1 MGTSA
6 FWGEPPRSEATTVP
20 EDAERAELLALLLR
34 DGILYASES
43 QEVVSRDGA
52 KAPWMLDTL
61 SVSMTLRGAQL
72 AGRCLLRLLSRF
84 EGRQIATYGTTGIP
98 LLQSCILQSG
108 GKYSGLLVRKERKAH
123 GSRKL
128 VEGKFDRS
136 EPVILLDDSVSSGT
150 SVTEGTARLEEA
162 GLRVEG
168 AVCLVRFGWYGGFGM
183 MQERGY
189 HMEAVF
195 DIWDDFIARMEGE
208 ERPVSNPSKVFP
220 PFSWSDAPAPEGLHP
235 TALARKVMEEFL
247 SSGKVPRPPARLD
260 AAYDSA
266 GGAWVSVRDREDIHL
281 RHARDGFW
289 HFPGEA
295 RGATPEDVVAA
306 AVRTAEQLRAHPE
319 GHALLSRSAVAVTLF
334 SALEECDV
342 GDLDN
347 DRYGIVVRSRER
359 RAWMGGALPRM
370 PGINCEWTQF
380 EHARRANARLVRCEP
395 YQILRHEVFKLVEP
409 GAEWQSSGA
418 PARPDDLPWDNDER
432 RAGRVAR
439 RAQDLVRA
447 ALTGQAA
454 GSEPLPADLL
464 PRSVDSIYVSVYRQ
478 GRLHGCMGST
488 LRGQSLD
495 ACIQE
500 LCGLALQDS
509 RFHEK
514 LSAADAGTVA
524 VEVSILH
531 EPLELG
537 EMSPEEVMDRVRLGE
552 QALLVYQGSRSGL
565 LLPFVVVHDNLGRER
580 YAWEVI
586 DKAGITRPPY
596 RWCRFDTATWLAGP
610 EGLCRIERGLPVPG
624 PPEPRERA
632 VPRLTALLAD
642 YLLRHRRD
650 DGIPYVRYEPFSDTL
665 SEGVDLARF
674 AHWVWTLARAHRVL
688 GRADLGEAAS
698 RGLRLLLQYLVEDEG
713 GKAWLKHEAE
723 DAPSISEVAFLLLA
737 LCELPADPATHAR
750 ARPLAATLWSSIDL
764 HGRFATHRNAT
775 APDSYQDYLPGQ
787 ALLALACATRAGLTA
802 LDGQRLARAVSFYG
816 HRFRYR
822 RDWGQVSWLAQAFAA
837 WSEVA
842 SDGSLADRAFEIAD
856 WALRFQSKKTGGFLN
871 DHQADTPGY
880 TTGVYLEAIAAVRQL
895 AERRGDLDRRKR
907 YDAAC
912 ERAVTFLDRL
922 IYQDRDR
929 VLLPNPA
936 WALGGVRASLDASE
950 VRIDFVQHALASLLG
965 PL

>member
-1 MGTSA
+1 M
-6 FWGEPPRSEATTVP
+6 
-20 EDAERAELLALLLR
+20 LLR
-34 DGILYASES
+34 DGVLYASES

-61 SVSMTLRGAQL
+61 SVSMTLRGAEL

-98 LLQSCILQSG
+98 LLQSCVLQSG

-128 VEGKFDRS
+128 VEGKYDRG

-168 AVCLVRFGWYGGFGM
+168 AVCLVRFGWYGGFGLM
-183 MQERGY
+183 LERGY

-195 DIWDDFIARMEGE
+195 DIWDDFIANMPDE
-208 ERPVSNPSKVFP
+208 ERPASNPSKVFP
-220 PFSWSDAPAPEGLHP
+220 SFTWSDPAPEGLHP

-247 SSGKVPRPPARLD
+247 SSGKVPRPPSRLD
-260 AAYDSA
+260 ASYDSA

-289 HFPGEA
+289 HFPGEP
-295 RGATPEDVVAA
+295 RGAAPEDVVAA
-306 AVRTAEQLRAHPE
+306 AVRTADQLRALPE
-319 GHALLSRSAVAVTLF
+319 GRALLSRSAVAVTLF
-334 SALEECDV
+334 SALEECGV

-370 PGINCEWTQF
+370 PGISNEWTQF
-380 EHARRANARLVRCEP
+380 EHARKANARLVRCEP
-395 YQILRHEVFKLVEP
+395 YQLLRHQVLKLVEP
-409 GAEWQSSGA
+409 GAEWQPSGA
-418 PARPDDLPWDNDER
+418 PARADQLPWDQDADR
-432 RAGRVAR
+432 GGRLAR
-439 RAQDLVRA
+439 RALDLVRA
-447 ALTGQAA
+447 ALLGQPA
-454 GSEPLPADLL
+454 GSEPLPADLV
-464 PRSVDSIYVSVYRQ
+464 PRTVDSIYVSIYRH
-478 GRLHGCMGST
+478 GRLYGCMGST
-488 LRGQSLD
+488 LRGQPLD

-509 RFHEK
+509 RFQDR
-514 LSAADAGTVA
+514 LSAADAGAVA
-524 VEVSILH
+524 VEVSVLH
-531 EPLELG
+531 DPLELG

-552 QALLVYQGSRSGL
+552 QALLAYQGSRSGL
-565 LLPFVVVHDNLGRER
+565 LLPFVVVHDNLGRDR

-610 EGLCRIERGLPVPG
+610 EGLCRIERGLPVAG
-624 PPEPRERA
+624 PPEPVERA
-632 VPRLTALLAD
+632 VPRLAALMAD

-650 DGIPYVRYEPFSDTL
+650 DGIPYTRYAPFSNAL
-665 SEGVDLARF
+665 SEGMDLARF
-674 AHWVWTLARAHRVL
+674 AHWVWTMTRAHRSL
-688 GRADLGEAAS
+688 GRADLGEAANKA
-698 RGLRLLLQYLVEDEG
+698 LQLLLQYLGEDEG
-713 GKAWLKHEAE
+713 GRAWLKHEAE

-737 LCELPADPATHAR
+737 LCERPGDPATPAR
-750 ARPLAATLWSSIDL
+750 ARALAATLWSSIDL

-787 ALLALACATRAGLTA
+787 ALLALGCAARAGLTA
-802 LDGQRLARAVSFYG
+802 VDGSKLARAVSFYT

-822 RDWGQVSWLAQAFAA
+822 RDWGQVSWLAQAFAV
-837 WSEVA
+837 WSGVTKDA
-842 SDGSLADRAFEIAD
+842 ALADRAFEIAD
-856 WALRFQSKKTGGFLN
+856 WALGFQNKKTGGFLN
-871 DHQADTPGY
+871 DHQSDTPGY
-880 TTGVYLEAIAAVRQL
+880 TTGVYLEAVAAAREL
-895 AERRGDLDRRKR
+895 ASTRGDAERRRR

-912 ERAVTFLDRL
+912 ERGVAFLDRL
-922 IYQDRDR
+922 VYQDRDR

-936 WALGGVRASLDASE
+936 WAVGGVRASLDASE
-950 VRIDFVQHALASLLG
+950 VRIDFVQHALAALLG
-965 PL
+965 LGGGLNP